1 LVDIYIVPRI
11 LNPAFLRLLE
21 DQRSESESNIKC
33 TMIQSHPYR
42 ILPYNRYS
50 SFYQERESFYRSF
63 INQYYLDF
71 AHQLLLQEELDPYLT
86 KTLIAPHD
94 IQFGATPRRVIWK
107 IGMPSFQVKDINDI
121 KDHKILFYRTKL
133 LRQKALIQFHF
144 INSFFYYSQLSFLS
158 FTEKTNAILFNS
170 IRGKYECPNSYR
182 GRDKIHMTD
191 ICGNKMI
198 IEKGVYL
205 TVSYITADNY
215 PRLLMEEQIKQQNEL
230 IDKAD
235 NYEIDR
241 LSKIL

>member
-1 LVDIYIVPRI
+1 
-11 LNPAFLRLLE
+11 
-21 DQRSESESNIKC
+21 
-33 TMIQSHPYR
+33 MIQSHPYR

-50 SFYQERESFYRSF
+50 TFYQERESFYRSF

-71 AHQLLLQEELDPYLT
+71 AHQVLLQEQCDPYLT
-86 KTLIAPHD
+86 KTLVAPHD

-158 FTEKTNAILFNS
+158 FTEKTNSILFNS
-170 IRGKYECPNSYR
+170 IRGKYECPASYH
-182 GRDKIHMTD
+182 GKDKIHMTD

-230 IDKAD
+230 INKAD

>member
-1 LVDIYIVPRI
+1 MKQTL
-11 LNPAFLRLLE
+11 
-21 DQRSESESNIKC
+21 Q
-33 TMIQSHPYR
+33 YR

-71 AHQLLLQEELDPYLT
+71 AHQVLSQHYEDPLLT
-86 KTLIAPHD
+86 KSLIAPHD
-94 IQFGATPRRVIWK
+94 IQFGSTPRRVIWK
-107 IGMPSFQVKDINDI
+107 IGMPSFQVKDINDF

-133 LRQKALIQFHF
+133 LRQKVLIQFHF

-158 FTEKTNAILFNS
+158 FTEKTNDILFNS
-170 IRGKYECPNSYR
+170 IKSKYEFP
-182 GRDKIHMTD
+182 GIPEKRDRIVMTD
-191 ICGNKMI
+191 ICNNKLI

-205 TVSYITADNY
+205 TVSYVTGDSY
-215 PRLLMEEQIKQQNEL
+215 PRMLMEQQLKKKHEL
-230 IDKAD
+230 VHRAD

>member
-1 LVDIYIVPRI
+1 
-11 LNPAFLRLLE
+11 
-21 DQRSESESNIKC
+21 
-33 TMIQSHPYR
+33 MIQSHPYR

-71 AHQLLLQEELDPYLT
+71 AHSVLLQEQNDPYGT
-86 KTLIAPHD
+86 RTLIAPHD

-158 FTEKTNAILFNS
+158 FTEKTNNILFNS
-170 IRGKYECPNSYR
+170 IRAKYECPASYH
-182 GRDKIHMTD
+182 GKDKIHMTD
-191 ICGNKMI
+191 ICGNKMV

-205 TVSYITADNY
+205 TVSYITCDSY
-215 PRLLMEEQIKQQNEL
+215 PRLLMEEQIKQRNEL
-230 IDKAD
+230 LNKAD
-235 NYEIDR
+235 NYEIER
-241 LSKIL
+241 LGKIL

>member
-1 LVDIYIVPRI
+1 ML
-11 LNPAFLRLLE
+11 
-21 DQRSESESNIKC
+21 
-33 TMIQSHPYR
+33 QSHPYR

-71 AHQLLLQEELDPYLT
+71 AHQVLQQEQHDPYPT

-158 FTEKTNAILFNS
+158 FTEKTNNILFNS
-170 IRGKYECPNSYR
+170 IRSKYECPASYH

-191 ICGNKMI
+191 ICGNKMV

-205 TVSYITADNY
+205 TVSYITCDSY
-215 PRLLMEEQIKQQNEL
+215 PRLLMEEQIKQRNEL
-230 IDKAD
+230 LNKAD
-235 NYEIDR
+235 NYEIER
-241 LSKIL
+241 LGKIL

>member
-1 LVDIYIVPRI
+1 MKQTL
-11 LNPAFLRLLE
+11 
-21 DQRSESESNIKC
+21 Q
-33 TMIQSHPYR
+33 YR
-42 ILPYNRYS
+42 ILPYNRYN

-71 AHQLLLQEELDPYLT
+71 AHQVLSQEHLDPYLT

-107 IGMPSFQVKDINDI
+107 IGMPSFQVKDINDF

-133 LRQKALIQFHF
+133 LRQKVLIQFHF

-158 FTEKTNAILFNS
+158 FTEKTNNILFNS
-170 IRGKYECPNSYR
+170 IKGKYECPSTLEEQDR
-182 GRDKIHMTD
+182 LVMTD
-191 ICGNKMI
+191 ICANKLI

-205 TVSYITADNY
+205 TVSYITGDSY
-215 PRLLMEEQIKQQNEL
+215 PRQLMQQQIKSKNEL
-230 IDKAD
+230 VNRAD

>member
-1 LVDIYIVPRI
+1 MKQTL
-11 LNPAFLRLLE
+11 
-21 DQRSESESNIKC
+21 Q
-33 TMIQSHPYR
+33 YR
-42 ILPYNRYS
+42 ILPYNRYN

-71 AHQLLLQEELDPYLT
+71 AHQVLSQEHLDPYLT

-107 IGMPSFQVKDINDI
+107 IGMPSFQVKDINDF

-133 LRQKALIQFHF
+133 LRQKVLIQFHF

-158 FTEKTNAILFNS
+158 FTEKTNNILFNS
-170 IRGKYECPNSYR
+170 IKGKYECPSTLEEQDR
-182 GRDKIHMTD
+182 LVMTD
-191 ICGNKMI
+191 ICANKLI

-205 TVSYITADNY
+205 TVSYIAGDSY
-215 PRLLMEEQIKQQNEL
+215 PRQLMQQQIKSKNEL
-230 IDKAD
+230 VNRAD

>member
-1 LVDIYIVPRI
+1 MKQTL
-11 LNPAFLRLLE
+11 
-21 DQRSESESNIKC
+21 Q
-33 TMIQSHPYR
+33 YR

-71 AHQLLLQEELDPYLT
+71 AHQLLSQEHYDPYLS

-94 IQFGATPRRVIWK
+94 IQFGASPRKVIWK
-107 IGMPSFQVKDINDI
+107 IGMPSFQVKDINDF

-133 LRQKALIQFHF
+133 LRQKVLIQFHF
-144 INSFFYYSQLSFLS
+144 INGFFYYSQLSFLS
-158 FTEKTNAILFNS
+158 FTEKTNNILFNS
-170 IRGKYECPNSYR
+170 IRSKYECPGSFEDQ
-182 GRDKIHMTD
+182 DKVHMTD
-191 ICGNKMI
+191 ICGNKLI

-205 TVSYITADNY
+205 TVSYIAGDGY
-215 PRLLMEEQIKQQNEL
+215 PRELMQAQIRQKHEQVN
-230 IDKAD
+230 KAD